1 MYIYTQPY
9 NHTHIYTN
17 THSRKR
23 APIVS
28 HRPLNSKTHI
38 TQYYQFTHKNSL
50 PLTSLS
56 LSPLTSLSL
65 STPPSPVPPPGK
77 TTTKP
82 LKYHPFFIFLF
93 PTLMLPLLTD
103 RSVKRGKMNC
113 RILWEDK
120 SAHMACVCVCVCVSA
135 RGWGGSFVSVCI
147 VCERHK
153 NSYFTRFLFLWLW
166 HPGFRIKCGCWSRK
180 RFRRQTIGSMYFTT
194 PCYYCNAKC

>member
-1 MYIYTQPY
+1 MYTCIYIH
-9 NHTHIYTN
+9 NHTTTPTPTP
-17 THSRKR
+17 THTQENEHQL
-23 APIVS
+23 VS
-28 HRPLNSKTHI
+28 HHPLNSKSKTHI
-38 TQYYQFTHKNSL
+38 TQYYQSTHKNSL

-120 SAHMACVCVCVCVSA
+120 SAHLACVCVCVCVCVCA
-135 RGWGGSFVSVCI
+135 RGGGGGAFVSCV
-147 VCERHK
+147 
-153 NSYFTRFLFLWLW
+153 
-166 HPGFRIKCGCWSRK
+166 
-180 RFRRQTIGSMYFTT
+180 
-194 PCYYCNAKC
+194 